1 MTWDETPC
9 LTDVGVEALVVP
21 DSRSCRY
28 GSCTTR
34 LGILINAFSSVL
46 SSASSQFSDPKLL
59 RDAYVVGS
67 TGSSSVAYAFLFH
80 VGWCSLG
87 PLTFDFPERSR
98 DCLGSV
104 ATRSYCLADMT
115 ASNVVACAGE
125 MGVDR
130 LVALHAPS
138 VEDCLAFTVYIQSY
152 DDLASGSGRR
162 GSTSNELSH
171 RYGGTVGRPWRGEVR
186 ICRLLTGIVQNVVL
200 SRLRVHV
207 CTGMRSR

>member
-1 MTWDETPC
+1 MGCSITIPWPALGLVDSAFGCRPTRFVMLLYIPGDEGSMTWDETPC

-104 ATRSYCLADMT
+104 ATRPYCLADMT
-115 ASNVVACAGE
+115 ASSVVC
-125 MGVDR
+125 V
-130 LVALHAPS
+130 
-138 VEDCLAFTVYIQSY
+138 
-152 DDLASGSGRR
+152 RR
-162 GSTSNELSH
+162 QNERRPPCGAARAECGGLFGI
-171 RYGGTVGRPWRGEVR
+171 YGLYP
-186 ICRLLTGIVQNVVL
+186 II
-200 SRLRVHV
+200 
-207 CTGMRSR
+207 